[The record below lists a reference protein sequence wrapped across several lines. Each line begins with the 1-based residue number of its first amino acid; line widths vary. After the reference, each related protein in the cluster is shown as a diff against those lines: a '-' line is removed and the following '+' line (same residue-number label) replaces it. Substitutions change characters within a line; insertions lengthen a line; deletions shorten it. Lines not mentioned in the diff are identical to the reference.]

1 MKSERGRQ
9 MPYDV
14 TYMWNLKYD
23 ANKLIYTTDSET
35 WRTHPWLPRRQGEG
49 EGALGVWGY

>member
-1 MKSERGRQ
+1 

-14 TYMWNLKYD
+14 TYTWNLKYD

-35 WRTHPWLPRRQGEG
+35 WRTQLWLPRRQGEG